1 MNGGSRHRV
10 ACLLPVIRWQGWRL
24 PFLDYSS
31 EERGGHVL
39 LLLDREGELALLPC
53 AQIGYIYYTPEG
65 AEDWACVEPLRFT
78 GADALTRSALE
89 DALLALEG
97 EGWRVVGRLET
108 LFVGAE
114 TELDFWK
121 QLEPDLAAERGSD

>member
-1 MNGGSRHRV
+1 METMNRVAETKV
-10 ACLLPVIRWQGWRL
+10 ACLLPIVRWLGWRL

-53 AQIGYIYYTPEG
+53 VQIGYIYYAPEE
-65 AEDWACVEPLRFT
+65 AEEWACLEPLRIT
-78 GADALTRSALE
+78 GADALTRSVLENALA
-89 DALLALEG
+89 ALQAD
-97 EGWRVVGRLET
+97 GWRVVGRLET

-114 TELDFWK
+114 TELDFW
-121 QLEPDLAAERGSD
+121 QRLESELAE